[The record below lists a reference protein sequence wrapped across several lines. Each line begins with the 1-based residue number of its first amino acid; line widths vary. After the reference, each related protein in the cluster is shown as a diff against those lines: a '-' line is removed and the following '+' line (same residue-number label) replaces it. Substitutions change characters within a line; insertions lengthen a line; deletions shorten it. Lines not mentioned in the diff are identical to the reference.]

1 MPVWPRKSSK
11 VALLQKVYDD
21 AYQHSLQSILRESN
35 LEYKE
40 ALAAWKVC
48 LANIST
54 GMAKLDGTP
63 PKSGQEKSLLASIMD
78 IERQCHDRVAALEA
92 RQRSVKS
99 PYGTPVTGTSTS
111 SINLSRKDLHDAS
124 SGLKSASEPGLPPS
138 PPPHADSV
146 AKKKSH
152 SESLLPKVKEMPY
165 NLYSKRPNPRPILN
179 PSVKS
184 SEKARPQLQ
193 PQPPPPPP
201 PQPQSQTQTRSSLE
215 YPQGRPSVAH
225 VQSRSMLTTL
235 RPKNPLKTSGR
246 AHSQDSASTAATKVW
261 NQNQNHS
268 PDSSQEHIKR
278 SPTID
283 FEGFEGSFEDG
294 PPSPSTPQ
302 LSFHV
307 EQNGPVSV
315 GSASNGAVSSRPSA
329 PAHGAKKV
337 NSYQVSYTRSGYSGR
352 PIPVVVKTS
361 RIPQPQQQVRG
372 GTARSAAPASVPR
385 EKPILVDEPANPQ
398 EEDTAALDDWD
409 LMARRKI
416 KELRGVD
423 ESAAKQILNEVVL
436 RGDVVHWDDIAGLEK
451 AKASLKETV
460 VYPFLRPD
468 LFSGLREPALGMLL
482 FGPPGTGKT
491 MLARAVAT
499 ESKSTFF
506 SISASSLTSK
516 YMGESEKLVR
526 ALFQL
531 AKALAPSI
539 IFVDEIDSILTQRA
553 DQGEHEASRRIKNEF
568 LVQWSDLQAAAAGKT
583 PGDVRRVLV
592 LGATNLP
599 WAIDEAA
606 RRRFVRRQYIPLPE
620 PETRKVHI
628 MKLLSH
634 QKHAVDEA
642 GISRLVKLTEGFS
655 GSDLTALAKDAA
667 MGPLRSLGDAL
678 LTTAPDQVRPMGY
691 DDFERSMLTIRP
703 SVSPEGLQAF
713 ENWAE
718 LYGSSGA

>member
-11 VALLQKVYDD
+11 AALLQKIYDE
-21 AYQHSLQSILRESN
+21 AYQHSLQSILRESSF
-35 LEYKE
+35 ETKE

-48 LANIST
+48 LANISM
-54 GMAKLDGTP
+54 GMAKLDGSP
-63 PKSGQEKSLLASIMD
+63 PKSGSEKSLLASIMD
-78 IERQCHDRVAALEA
+78 IERQCHDRIAALEA
-92 RQRSVKS
+92 KQVPAKS

-111 SINLSRKDLHDAS
+111 SVNLTHKSSHSMA
-124 SGLKSASEPGLPPS
+124 SGLKSSSEPDISPT
-138 PPPHADSV
+138 PPPHTEGV
-146 AKKKSH
+146 VKKKQSL

-165 NLYSKRPNPRPILN
+165 NLYNRKPNPTPAL
-179 PSVKS
+179 KTAKA
-184 SEKARPQLQ
+184 SEKPQTQTQ
-193 PQPPPPPP
+193 PQP
-201 PQPQSQTQTRSSLE
+201 RSSLE
-215 YPQGRPSVAH
+215 YPQGQPSPAYT
-225 VQSRSMLTTL
+225 QSRSLLTAL
-235 RPKNPLKTSGR
+235 RPRNPLKSGGGR
-246 AHSQDSASTAATKVW
+246 PVTIESASTAAAKVW
-261 NQNQNHS
+261 AHQS
-268 PDSSQEHIKR
+268 PETSQEHIKR

-283 FEGFEGSFEDG
+283 FEGFEGTFEDA
-294 PPSPSTPQ
+294 PPSPGTPRSSSQPEHTPVSTGYPSQPVKPPPQ
-302 LSFHV
+302 L
-307 EQNGPVSV
+307 PVAASV
-315 GSASNGAVSSRPSA
+315 A
-329 PAHGAKKV
+329 PKKV
-337 NSYQVSYTRSGYSGR
+337 NSYQVSYARSGSGR
-352 PIPVVVKTS
+352 PVPVVVKTS
-361 RIPQPQQQVRG
+361 RPPQLQPQPQQHQV
-372 GTARSAAPASVPR
+372 RSAASRSASPPTPKER
-385 EKPILVDEPANPQ
+385 PLLVDDTPKSP
-398 EEDTAALDDWD
+398 EEDTEKLDEWD
-409 LMARRKI
+409 LMARQKI

-423 ESAAKQILNEVVL
+423 ENAAKQILNEVVL
-436 RGDVVHWDDIAGLEK
+436 RGDVVHWDDIAGLEQ

-568 LVQWSDLQAAAAGKT
+568 LVQWSDLQAAATGKT
-583 PGDVRRVLV
+583 HGDVRRVLV

-620 PETRKVHI
+620 PETRKVHLL
-628 MKLLSH
+628 KLLSH
-634 QKHAVDEA
+634 QKHALNNNDV
-642 GISRLVKLTEGFS
+642 GRLVTLTRGFS

-691 DDFERSMLTIRP
+691 DDFEKSMSTIRP
-703 SVSPEGLQAF
+703 SVSPEGLKAF
-713 ENWAE
+713 ENWAS